1 MNDKK
6 TIKELA
12 DELGVSK
19 QRIQQIIAKLPTS
32 KAPSKVGN
40 KYLLNSEDVYNIRN
54 NMGIKIDKKSANNLS
69 NRVVDYDIYLEV
81 VNASKEKDIQI
92 NNLISSQK
100 QTQNLL
106 DQQQQLQLKTQQML
120 EEKTSLLELKSD
132 ELNQLHE
139 KRWWQFWK

>member
-12 DELGVSK
+12 EELGVSK
-19 QRIQQIIAKLPTS
+19 QRIQQIIAKFPTN

-40 KYLLNSEDVYNIRN
+40 KYLLNREDVYNIKE
-54 NMGIKIDKKSANNLS
+54 NMGIKIDKKSASDLS
-69 NRVVDYDIYLEV
+69 NRVVDYDIYLEL